1 MPNWRALGRLTSS
14 GLFSTFS
21 LGGWL
26 VVGTGRT
33 SASRR
38 RRELRRQVEAKPK
51 PSLRGR
57 KILIPRRIEVFAS
70 QPAFGERTS
79 AGAGSIKGI
88 PTRRGKGGRSRDR
101 QIGTSSHRALDSRT
115 TLHAP
120 QSRSQIPRKAHKC
133 SCQTPSGVREDG
145 CREHREDRKPSKIG
159 GPYRFLLRA
168 SFSHPDRL
176 RRPRKGPTLAPPRT
190 EKPGSAAFQTISHAP
205 LRPPPSFG
213 LFGYPPSPAIRP
225 AKAVRRSAE
234 PCFQTVAAS
243 DGPPPGAAN
252 NSEHV

>member
-38 RRELRRQVEAKPK
+38 RRELRREVEAKPK

-88 PTRRGKGGRSRDR
+88 PTRHGKGGRNRDR

-120 QSRSQIPRKAHKC
+120 QSRSQIPPKAHKC

-168 SFSHPDRL
+168 GFSTP
-176 RRPRKGPTLAPPRT
+176 RPGI
-190 EKPGSAAFQTISHAP
+190 GSSTIGAKLH
-205 LRPPPSFG
+205 G
-213 LFGYPPSPAIRP
+213 RP
-225 AKAVRRSAE
+225 AGKGRRENRAIAD
-234 PCFQTVAAS
+234 VIHL
-243 DGPPPGAAN
+243 PGNQFAIAGD
-252 NSEHV
+252 

>member
-133 SCQTPSGVREDG
+133 LCQTPSGVREDG
-145 CREHREDRKPSKIG
+145 CREHREDRKPPGMLKG
-159 GPYRFLLRA
+159 RA
-168 SFSHPDRL
+168 PFFARSDYQCGTGCRL
-176 RRPRKGPTLAPPRT
+176 PVL
-190 EKPGSAAFQTISHAP
+190 
-205 LRPPPSFG
+205 
-213 LFGYPPSPAIRP
+213 
-225 AKAVRRSAE
+225 
-234 PCFQTVAAS
+234 
-243 DGPPPGAAN
+243 
-252 NSEHV
+252 